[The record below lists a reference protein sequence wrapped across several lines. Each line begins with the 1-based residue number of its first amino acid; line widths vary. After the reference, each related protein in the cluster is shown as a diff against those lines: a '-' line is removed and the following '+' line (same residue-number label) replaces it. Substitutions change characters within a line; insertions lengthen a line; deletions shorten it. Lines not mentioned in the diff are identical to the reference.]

1 MCALIQVHHLAVC
14 DKHSGIFAFP
24 LSFIALQFGCRGVVA
39 GISPV
44 LLLTCILS
52 WHLYSGS
59 DHITN
64 WNTYARLSD
73 VTLLNKLTPLA
84 TQQSV
89 IGFVG
94 ITAKDFLRI
103 AGDRRWSFLIIGKR
117 LGIDPRRLVFS
128 IKKQAASS
136 LQDIFKKKKK
146 TTLQNRIQ
154 GGTEFELVLSILITC
169 KQTGIPPPSPENSEA
184 GGGNQL
190 SEAPCSPLG
199 FVRLGVNREHSSEGH
214 VLLPW
219 RGVAC
224 LTGKLPRMA
233 VWKMLLSSLRIPYTC
248 QKSLF
253 HNTTFF
259 FLIIKSSLHKRKSLK
274 WSSTNVDSYNE

>member
-1 MCALIQVHHLAVC
+1 MCALIQVRHLAVC

-103 AGDRRWSFLIIGKR
+103 ARDRRWSFLIIGKR

-128 IKKQAASS
+128 IKNK
-136 LQDIFKKKKK
+136 LPTVCRTFKKKDLEKHMV
-146 TTLQNRIQ
+146 
-154 GGTEFELVLSILITC
+154 FTC
-169 KQTGIPPPSPENSEA
+169 
-184 GGGNQL
+184 
-190 SEAPCSPLG
+190 PLHFDHLYVVG
-199 FVRLGVNREHSSEGH
+199 FF
-214 VLLPW
+214 
-219 RGVAC
+219 
-224 LTGKLPRMA
+224 
-233 VWKMLLSSLRIPYTC
+233 
-248 QKSLF
+248 Q
-253 HNTTFF
+253 
-259 FLIIKSSLHKRKSLK
+259 
-274 WSSTNVDSYNE
+274 

>member
-1 MCALIQVHHLAVC
+1 MCALIQVRHLAVC

-103 AGDRRWSFLIIGKR
+103 ARDRRWSFLIIGKR

-128 IKKQAASS
+128 IKNK
-136 LQDIFKKKKK
+136 LPTVCRTLKKKKDLEK
-146 TTLQNRIQ
+146 HVVS
-154 GGTEFELVLSILITC
+154 LVLYILITSMLW
-169 KQTGIPPPSPENSEA
+169 TFSINW
-184 GGGNQL
+184 GGGDF
-190 SEAPCSPLG
+190 E
-199 FVRLGVNREHSSEGH
+199 VRQECVFCI
-214 VLLPW
+214 VLE
-219 RGVAC
+219 
-224 LTGKLPRMA
+224 
-233 VWKMLLSSLRIPYTC
+233 I
-248 QKSLF
+248 
-253 HNTTFF
+253 
-259 FLIIKSSLHKRKSLK
+259 
-274 WSSTNVDSYNE
+274 

>member
-1 MCALIQVHHLAVC
+1 MCALIQVRHLAVC

-103 AGDRRWSFLIIGKR
+103 ARDRRWSFLIIGKR
-117 LGIDPRRLVFS
+117 LGIDSRRLVFS
-128 IKKQAASS
+128 IKNK
-136 LQDIFKKKKK
+136 LPTVCRTFKKKK
-146 TTLQNRIQ
+146 
-154 GGTEFELVLSILITC
+154 
-169 KQTGIPPPSPENSEA
+169 
-184 GGGNQL
+184 
-190 SEAPCSPLG
+190 
-199 FVRLGVNREHSSEGH
+199 RLGKAYGFHMSFTFWSLVCYGIFPVNFE
-214 VLLPW
+214 
-219 RGVAC
+219 
-224 LTGKLPRMA
+224 K
-233 VWKMLLSSLRIPYTC
+233 WKNLKVYPEYD
-248 QKSLF
+248 
-253 HNTTFF
+253 
-259 FLIIKSSLHKRKSLK
+259 SLHCFKDVKI
-274 WSSTNVDSYNE
+274 

>member
-1 MCALIQVHHLAVC
+1 MCALIQVRHLAVC

-103 AGDRRWSFLIIGKR
+103 ARDRRWSFLIIGKR

-128 IKKQAASS
+128 IK
-136 LQDIFKKKKK
+136 
-146 TTLQNRIQ
+146 N
-154 GGTEFELVLSILITC
+154 
-169 KQTGIPPPSPENSEA
+169 
-184 GGGNQL
+184 
-190 SEAPCSPLG
+190 
-199 FVRLGVNREHSSEGH
+199 
-214 VLLPW
+214 
-219 RGVAC
+219 
-224 LTGKLPRMA
+224 KLPA
-233 VWKMLLSSLRIPYTC
+233 VCRTFSKNRKMGTRKAWGLHFFTFWSHVGNCDFPHLLKEKGKKLPNSP
-248 QKSLF
+248 
-253 HNTTFF
+253 
-259 FLIIKSSLHKRKSLK
+259 
-274 WSSTNVDSYNE
+274 

>member
-1 MCALIQVHHLAVC
+1 MCALIQVRHLAVC

-103 AGDRRWSFLIIGKR
+103 ARDRRWSFLIIGKR

-128 IKKQAASS
+128 IKNK
-136 LQDIFKKKKK
+136 LPTVCRTLKKKKDLEKYMVFTCPLHFDHLYVVVIFFSK
-146 TTLQNRIQ
+146 TQRRKNFQ
-154 GGTEFELVLSILITC
+154 VHQKCGWFSVLF
-169 KQTGIPPPSPENSEA
+169 Q
-184 GGGNQL
+184 
-190 SEAPCSPLG
+190 
-199 FVRLGVNREHSSEGH
+199 R
-214 VLLPW
+214 
-219 RGVAC
+219 
-224 LTGKLPRMA
+224 
-233 VWKMLLSSLRIPYTC
+233 
-248 QKSLF
+248 
-253 HNTTFF
+253 
-259 FLIIKSSLHKRKSLK
+259 
-274 WSSTNVDSYNE
+274 

>member
-1 MCALIQVHHLAVC
+1 MCALIQVRHLAVC

-103 AGDRRWSFLIIGKR
+103 ARDRRWSFLIIGKR

-128 IKKQAASS
+128 IKNK
-136 LQDIFKKKKK
+136 LPTVCRTLKKKKK
-146 TTLQNRIQ
+146 GLRKAY
-154 GGTEFELVLSILITC
+154 GFHLSFTFWSLKC
-169 KQTGIPPPSPENSEA
+169 YGIFP
-184 GGGNQL
+184 
-190 SEAPCSPLG
+190 
-199 FVRLGVNREHSSEGH
+199 VKMKR
-214 VLLPW
+214 
-219 RGVAC
+219 
-224 LTGKLPRMA
+224 GKL
-233 VWKMLLSSLRIPYTC
+233 SSAFQEC
-248 QKSLF
+248 G
-253 HNTTFF
+253 
-259 FLIIKSSLHKRKSLK
+259 SLHCFRDIK
-274 WSSTNVDSYNE
+274 

>member
-1 MCALIQVHHLAVC
+1 MCALIQVRHLAVC

-103 AGDRRWSFLIIGKR
+103 ARDRRWSFLIIGKR

-128 IKKQAASS
+128 IKNK
-136 LQDIFKKKKK
+136 LPTVCRTLKKKKK
-146 TTLQNRIQ
+146 RTWKSIW
-154 GGTEFELVLSILITC
+154 FSLVLYILITC
-169 KQTGIPPPSPENSEA
+169 MLWAFSSKSERKKTFKCIRYVS
-184 GGGNQL
+184 G
-190 SEAPCSPLG
+190 PL
-199 FVRLGVNREHSSEGH
+199 
-214 VLLPW
+214 
-219 RGVAC
+219 
-224 LTGKLPRMA
+224 
-233 VWKMLLSSLRIPYTC
+233 
-248 QKSLF
+248 LF
-253 HNTTFF
+253 QRYKIAKT
-259 FLIIKSSLHKRKSLK
+259 
-274 WSSTNVDSYNE
+274 

>member
-1 MCALIQVHHLAVC
+1 MCALIQVRHLAVC

-103 AGDRRWSFLIIGKR
+103 ARDRRWSFLIIGKR

-128 IKKQAASS
+128 IKNK
-136 LQDIFKKKKK
+136 LPTVCRTLKKKKRTWK
-146 TTLQNRIQ
+146 SIW
-154 GGTEFELVLSILITC
+154 FPLVLYILTTC
-169 KQTGIPPPSPENSEA
+169 MLWLFPVKLRVE
-184 GGGNQL
+184 
-190 SEAPCSPLG
+190 
-199 FVRLGVNREHSSEGH
+199 
-214 VLLPW
+214 
-219 RGVAC
+219 
-224 LTGKLPRMA
+224 GKL
-233 VWKMLLSSLRIPYTC
+233 SSASGMWLVLCIV
-248 QKSLF
+248 SE
-253 HNTTFF
+253 
-259 FLIIKSSLHKRKSLK
+259 I
-274 WSSTNVDSYNE
+274 

>member
-128 IKKQAASS
+128 IKNKLPAVCRTFSKNPSKIGARETQALHLFYPFSSHASG
-136 LQDIFKKKKK
+136 LGCCHPPWK
-146 TTLQNRIQ
+146 TKRR
-154 GGTEFELVLSILITC
+154 
-169 KQTGIPPPSPENSEA
+169 
-184 GGGNQL
+184 GGGKQL
-190 SEAPCSPLG
+190 LEAPCSLLC
-199 FVRLGVNREHSSEGH
+199 FVQLWVNREHSSGGH

-219 RGVAC
+219 HGVVR
-224 LTGKLPRMA
+224 LRRKLPRMA
-233 VWKMLLSSLRIPYTC
+233 VWKILLSSLRIPSTC

-253 HNTTFF
+253 HNTVFF
-259 FLIIKSSLHKRKSLK
+259 FF
-274 WSSTNVDSYNE
+274 

>member
-1 MCALIQVHHLAVC
+1 MCALIQVRHLAVC

-73 VTLLNKLTPLA
+73 VTLLNKLTPRA

-103 AGDRRWSFLIIGKR
+103 ARDRRWSFLIIGKR
-117 LGIDPRRLVFS
+117 LGIDSRRLVFS
-128 IKKQAASS
+128 IKNK
-136 LQDIFKKKKK
+136 LPTVCRTFKKKKTWK
-146 TTLQNRIQ
+146 
-154 GGTEFELVLSILITC
+154 SIWF
-169 KQTGIPPPSPENSEA
+169 S
-184 GGGNQL
+184 
-190 SEAPCSPLG
+190 
-199 FVRLGVNREHSSEGH
+199 H
-214 VLLPW
+214 VLYIL
-219 RGVAC
+219 VAC
-224 LTGKLPRMA
+224 MLRDFSSKFLRRGKT
-233 VWKMLLSSLRIPYTC
+233 WKCIRTMTPCIV
-248 QKSLF
+248 
-253 HNTTFF
+253 
-259 FLIIKSSLHKRKSLK
+259 LK
-274 WSSTNVDSYNE
+274 IEKI

>member
-1 MCALIQVHHLAVC
+1 MCALIQVRHLAVC

-103 AGDRRWSFLIIGKR
+103 ARDRRWSFLIIGKR

-128 IKKQAASS
+128 IKNK
-136 LQDIFKKKKK
+136 LPTVCRTLKKKKK
-146 TTLQNRIQ
+146 KGLGKAYGFHLSYT
-154 GGTEFELVLSILITC
+154 FWSLVCYGLFPV
-169 KQTGIPPPSPENSEA
+169 K
-184 GGGNQL
+184 
-190 SEAPCSPLG
+190 
-199 FVRLGVNREHSSEGH
+199 VR
-214 VLLPW
+214 
-219 RGVAC
+219 
-224 LTGKLPRMA
+224 GK
-233 VWKMLLSSLRIPYTC
+233 KLSSASGMWVVLYCFRD
-248 QKSLF
+248 
-253 HNTTFF
+253 
-259 FLIIKSSLHKRKSLK
+259 IK
-274 WSSTNVDSYNE
+274 

>member
-1 MCALIQVHHLAVC
+1 MCALIQVRHLAVC

-103 AGDRRWSFLIIGKR
+103 ARDRRWSFLIIGKR
-117 LGIDPRRLVFS
+117 LGIDPRWLVFS
-128 IKKQAASS
+128 IKNK
-136 LQDIFKKKKK
+136 LPTVCRTLKKKPGLGKAYGFHLSFTFWSLIWSCYELFPVNCEEEKLSSTSGMPLVLCIVSEIYNNKK
-146 TTLQNRIQ
+146 T
-154 GGTEFELVLSILITC
+154 
-169 KQTGIPPPSPENSEA
+169 
-184 GGGNQL
+184 
-190 SEAPCSPLG
+190 
-199 FVRLGVNREHSSEGH
+199 
-214 VLLPW
+214 
-219 RGVAC
+219 
-224 LTGKLPRMA
+224 
-233 VWKMLLSSLRIPYTC
+233 
-248 QKSLF
+248 
-253 HNTTFF
+253 
-259 FLIIKSSLHKRKSLK
+259 
-274 WSSTNVDSYNE
+274 NV

>member
-1 MCALIQVHHLAVC
+1 MCALIQVRHLAVC

-103 AGDRRWSFLIIGKR
+103 ARDRRWSFLIIGKR
-117 LGIDPRRLVFS
+117 LGIDSGRLVFS
-128 IKKQAASS
+128 IKNK
-136 LQDIFKKKKK
+136 LPTVCRTFKKKKDLEK
-146 TTLQNRIQ
+146 HMV
-154 GGTEFELVLSILITC
+154 FTC
-169 KQTGIPPPSPENSEA
+169 PLHFDRFFVTG
-184 GGGNQL
+184 
-190 SEAPCSPLG
+190 
-199 FVRLGVNREHSSEGH
+199 
-214 VLLPW
+214 
-219 RGVAC
+219 
-224 LTGKLPRMA
+224 
-233 VWKMLLSSLRIPYTC
+233 
-248 QKSLF
+248 
-253 HNTTFF
+253 FF
-259 FLIIKSSLHKRKSLK
+259 Q
-274 WSSTNVDSYNE
+274 

>member
-1 MCALIQVHHLAVC
+1 MCALIQVRHLAVC
-14 DKHSGIFAFP
+14 DKRSGIFAFP

-103 AGDRRWSFLIIGKR
+103 ARDRRWSFLIIGKR
-117 LGIDPRRLVFS
+117 LGIDLRWLVFS
-128 IKKQAASS
+128 IKTGCQ
-136 LQDIFKKKKK
+136 LFTQDIYRGGRLMERGANGTRKKYLAIYK
-146 TTLQNRIQ
+146 
-154 GGTEFELVLSILITC
+154 
-169 KQTGIPPPSPENSEA
+169 
-184 GGGNQL
+184 
-190 SEAPCSPLG
+190 
-199 FVRLGVNREHSSEGH
+199 
-214 VLLPW
+214 
-219 RGVAC
+219 
-224 LTGKLPRMA
+224 
-233 VWKMLLSSLRIPYTC
+233 
-248 QKSLF
+248 
-253 HNTTFF
+253 
-259 FLIIKSSLHKRKSLK
+259 
-274 WSSTNVDSYNE
+274 

>member
-1 MCALIQVHHLAVC
+1 MCALIQVRHLAVC

-103 AGDRRWSFLIIGKR
+103 ARDRRWSFLIIGKR

-128 IKKQAASS
+128 IKNK
-136 LQDIFKKKKK
+136 LPTVCRTFKKKKRTWK
-146 TTLQNRIQ
+146 SIW
-154 GGTEFELVLSILITC
+154 FSLVLYILITC
-169 KQTGIPPPSPENSEA
+169 MLGLFPLILR
-184 GGGNQL
+184 GG
-190 SEAPCSPLG
+190 
-199 FVRLGVNREHSSEGH
+199 
-214 VLLPW
+214 
-219 RGVAC
+219 
-224 LTGKLPRMA
+224 K
-233 VWKMLLSSLRIPYTC
+233 
-248 QKSLF
+248 
-253 HNTTFF
+253 TFKCIRNMVVSVYHF
-259 FLIIKSSLHKRKSLK
+259 RDI
-274 WSSTNVDSYNE
+274 E

>member
-103 AGDRRWSFLIIGKR
+103 AEDRRWSFLIIGKR
-117 LGIDPRRLVFS
+117 QGIDPGRLVFS
-128 IKKQAASS
+128 IKKSCQQFAGH
-136 LQDIFKKKKK
+136 FKKKKK
-146 TTLQNRIQ
+146 PAKQDPGRRRVCACSFHSHHTLRSHHPPLKTRRS
-154 GGTEFELVLSILITC
+154 GGVRGTQLL
-169 KQTGIPPPSPENSEA
+169 GMPESA
-184 GGGNQL
+184 
-190 SEAPCSPLG
+190 ACS
-199 FVRLGVNREHSSEGH
+199 
-214 VLLPW
+214 
-219 RGVAC
+219 
-224 LTGKLPRMA
+224 T
-233 VWKMLLSSLRIPYTC
+233 
-248 QKSLF
+248 LF
-253 HNTTFF
+253 T
-259 FLIIKSSLHKRKSLK
+259 
-274 WSSTNVDSYNE
+274 WE

>member
-1 MCALIQVHHLAVC
+1 MCALIQVRHLAVC

-103 AGDRRWSFLIIGKR
+103 ARDRRWSFLIIGKR

-128 IKKQAASS
+128 IKSK
-136 LQDIFKKKKK
+136 LPTVCRTFKKKKEDLEKHMVSTCPLHFDHLYVMGLFSVILRVGK
-146 TTLQNRIQ
+146 TL
-154 GGTEFELVLSILITC
+154 
-169 KQTGIPPPSPENSEA
+169 K
-184 GGGNQL
+184 
-190 SEAPCSPLG
+190 
-199 FVRLGVNREHSSEGH
+199 
-214 VLLPW
+214 
-219 RGVAC
+219 C
-224 LTGKLPRMA
+224 LRSMVG
-233 VWKMLLSSLRIPYTC
+233 SLCCFRD
-248 QKSLF
+248 
-253 HNTTFF
+253 
-259 FLIIKSSLHKRKSLK
+259 IK
-274 WSSTNVDSYNE
+274 

>member
-1 MCALIQVHHLAVC
+1 MCALIQVRHLAVC

-103 AGDRRWSFLIIGKR
+103 ARDRRWSFLIIGKR

-128 IKKQAASS
+128 IKNK
-136 LQDIFKKKKK
+136 LPTVCRTLKKKRTSKS
-146 TTLQNRIQ
+146 IW
-154 GGTEFELVLSILITC
+154 FSLVLYILITYVLWYFSSKNEKRKTFEC
-169 KQTGIPPPSPENSEA
+169 ISGMWFSTLFQRYKIIKRQFIGIFFA
-184 GGGNQL
+184 GGEKFQNI
-190 SEAPCSPLG
+190 
-199 FVRLGVNREHSSEGH
+199 VN
-214 VLLPW
+214 
-219 RGVAC
+219 
-224 LTGKLPRMA
+224 
-233 VWKMLLSSLRIPYTC
+233 
-248 QKSLF
+248 
-253 HNTTFF
+253 
-259 FLIIKSSLHKRKSLK
+259 
-274 WSSTNVDSYNE
+274 

>member
-1 MCALIQVHHLAVC
+1 MCALIQVRHLAVC

-103 AGDRRWSFLIIGKR
+103 ARDRRWSFLIIGKR

-128 IKKQAASS
+128 IKNK
-136 LQDIFKKKKK
+136 LPTVCRTLKKKKGLGK
-146 TTLQNRIQ
+146 AYGFHLSFTFWSLVYYGLFPVKLRRGKNFQVHQ
-154 GGTEFELVLSILITC
+154 EL
-169 KQTGIPPPSPENSEA
+169 G
-184 GGGNQL
+184 
-190 SEAPCSPLG
+190 
-199 FVRLGVNREHSSEGH
+199 
-214 VLLPW
+214 
-219 RGVAC
+219 
-224 LTGKLPRMA
+224 
-233 VWKMLLSSLRIPYTC
+233 
-248 QKSLF
+248 
-253 HNTTFF
+253 
-259 FLIIKSSLHKRKSLK
+259 
-274 WSSTNVDSYNE
+274 

>member
-1 MCALIQVHHLAVC
+1 MCALIQVRHLAVC

-94 ITAKDFLRI
+94 ITAKDFRRI
-103 AGDRRWSFLIIGKR
+103 ARDRRWSFLIIGKR
-117 LGIDPRRLVFS
+117 LGIDSRRLVFS
-128 IKKQAASS
+128 IKNKLPTVCRTFKKRKPWKAYGFSHVLYIS
-136 LQDIFKKKKK
+136 ITCMLQDFFSKFWEKEKLGNTSGIWLPALFQKYK
-146 TTLQNRIQ
+146 T
-154 GGTEFELVLSILITC
+154 
-169 KQTGIPPPSPENSEA
+169 
-184 GGGNQL
+184 
-190 SEAPCSPLG
+190 
-199 FVRLGVNREHSSEGH
+199 
-214 VLLPW
+214 
-219 RGVAC
+219 
-224 LTGKLPRMA
+224 
-233 VWKMLLSSLRIPYTC
+233 
-248 QKSLF
+248 
-253 HNTTFF
+253 
-259 FLIIKSSLHKRKSLK
+259 IKR
-274 WSSTNVDSYNE
+274 

>member
-1 MCALIQVHHLAVC
+1 MCALIQVRHLAVC

-103 AGDRRWSFLIIGKR
+103 ARDRRWSFLIIGKR

-128 IKKQAASS
+128 IKNK
-136 LQDIFKKKKK
+136 LPTVCRTLKKKIKRTPK
-146 TTLQNRIQ
+146 SIW
-154 GGTEFELVLSILITC
+154 FSLVLYILITC
-169 KQTGIPPPSPENSEA
+169 
-184 GGGNQL
+184 
-190 SEAPCSPLG
+190 
-199 FVRLGVNREHSSEGH
+199 
-214 VLLPW
+214 VLWYFSNKNEKRKTLKCISGMW
-219 RGVAC
+219 F
-224 LTGKLPRMA
+224 
-233 VWKMLLSSLRIPYTC
+233 SI
-248 QKSLF
+248 LF
-253 HNTTFF
+253 QRYK
-259 FLIIKSSLHKRKSLK
+259 IIKRQCIGIFFAGEEEFQ
-274 WSSTNVDSYNE
+274 NIVN

>member
-1 MCALIQVHHLAVC
+1 MCALIQVRHLAVC

-103 AGDRRWSFLIIGKR
+103 ARDRRWSFLIIGKR
-117 LGIDPRRLVFS
+117 LGIDPSRLVFS
-128 IKKQAASS
+128 IKNK
-136 LQDIFKKKKK
+136 LP
-146 TTLQNRIQ
+146 TVCRTLKNGK
-154 GGTEFELVLSILITC
+154 GGLLGNIHFSLVLYILITC
-169 KQTGIPPPSPENSEA
+169 MLQPFTNKIERRKNFQVHQECSSLYFFRGINSTKVMCRYFESRVRK
-184 GGGNQL
+184 NSKTID
-190 SEAPCSPLG
+190 SEDN
-199 FVRLGVNREHSSEGH
+199 FVR
-214 VLLPW
+214 
-219 RGVAC
+219 
-224 LTGKLPRMA
+224 
-233 VWKMLLSSLRIPYTC
+233 
-248 QKSLF
+248 
-253 HNTTFF
+253 
-259 FLIIKSSLHKRKSLK
+259 
-274 WSSTNVDSYNE
+274 

>member
-1 MCALIQVHHLAVC
+1 MCALIQVRHLAVC

-94 ITAKDFLRI
+94 IPAKDFLRI
-103 AGDRRWSFLIIGKR
+103 ARDRRWSFLIIGKR

-128 IKKQAASS
+128 IKNK
-136 LQDIFKKKKK
+136 LPTVCRTLKKKKK
-146 TTLQNRIQ
+146 DL
-154 GGTEFELVLSILITC
+154 EKHMVFTC
-169 KQTGIPPPSPENSEA
+169 
-184 GGGNQL
+184 
-190 SEAPCSPLG
+190 PLHFDPLHVMG
-199 FVRLGVNREHSSEGH
+199 FSSKIE
-214 VLLPW
+214 
-219 RGVAC
+219 R
-224 LTGKLPRMA
+224 
-233 VWKMLLSSLRIPYTC
+233 
-248 QKSLF
+248 
-253 HNTTFF
+253 
-259 FLIIKSSLHKRKSLK
+259 RK
-274 WSSTNVDSYNE
+274 NF

>member
-1 MCALIQVHHLAVC
+1 MCALIQVRHLAVC

-103 AGDRRWSFLIIGKR
+103 ARDRRWSFLIIGKR

-128 IKKQAASS
+128 IKNK
-136 LQDIFKKKKK
+136 LPTVCRTLKKKKGLGKAYGFHLSFTFWSLVCYGLFPVKVRGKK
-146 TTLQNRIQ
+146 TVKCIRYVS
-154 GGTEFELVLSILITC
+154 G
-169 KQTGIPPPSPENSEA
+169 
-184 GGGNQL
+184 
-190 SEAPCSPLG
+190 PL
-199 FVRLGVNREHSSEGH
+199 
-214 VLLPW
+214 
-219 RGVAC
+219 
-224 LTGKLPRMA
+224 
-233 VWKMLLSSLRIPYTC
+233 
-248 QKSLF
+248 LF
-253 HNTTFF
+253 QRYKIAKT
-259 FLIIKSSLHKRKSLK
+259 
-274 WSSTNVDSYNE
+274 

>member
-1 MCALIQVHHLAVC
+1 MCALIQVRHLAVC

-103 AGDRRWSFLIIGKR
+103 ARDRRWSFLIIGKR

-128 IKKQAASS
+128 IKKK
-136 LQDIFKKKKK
+136 LPTVCRTLKKGLGK
-146 TTLQNRIQ
+146 RIW
-154 GGTEFELVLSILITC
+154 FSLVLYIFITC
-169 KQTGIPPPSPENSEA
+169 MLWVFSSKIERRKNFQVHQVCGWFSIVSE
-184 GGGNQL
+184 
-190 SEAPCSPLG
+190 
-199 FVRLGVNREHSSEGH
+199 
-214 VLLPW
+214 
-219 RGVAC
+219 
-224 LTGKLPRMA
+224 
-233 VWKMLLSSLRIPYTC
+233 I
-248 QKSLF
+248 
-253 HNTTFF
+253 
-259 FLIIKSSLHKRKSLK
+259 
-274 WSSTNVDSYNE
+274 

>member
-1 MCALIQVHHLAVC
+1 MCALIQVRHLAVC

-103 AGDRRWSFLIIGKR
+103 ARDRRWSFLIIGKR

-128 IKKQAASS
+128 IK
-136 LQDIFKKKKK
+136 
-146 TTLQNRIQ
+146 N
-154 GGTEFELVLSILITC
+154 
-169 KQTGIPPPSPENSEA
+169 
-184 GGGNQL
+184 
-190 SEAPCSPLG
+190 
-199 FVRLGVNREHSSEGH
+199 
-214 VLLPW
+214 
-219 RGVAC
+219 
-224 LTGKLPRMA
+224 KLPTVCRTLKKDLGREYGFHLSFKFWSL
-233 VWKMLLSSLRIPYTC
+233 VCYGLFPVKLRGEKTFKCIRYVFGSLLFQRYKIAKT
-248 QKSLF
+248 
-253 HNTTFF
+253 
-259 FLIIKSSLHKRKSLK
+259 
-274 WSSTNVDSYNE
+274 

>member
-1 MCALIQVHHLAVC
+1 MCALIQVRHLAVC

-103 AGDRRWSFLIIGKR
+103 ARDRRWSFLIIGKR

-128 IKKQAASS
+128 IKNK
-136 LQDIFKKKKK
+136 LPTVCRTFKKKK
-146 TTLQNRIQ
+146 R
-154 GGTEFELVLSILITC
+154 
-169 KQTGIPPPSPENSEA
+169 
-184 GGGNQL
+184 
-190 SEAPCSPLG
+190 
-199 FVRLGVNREHSSEGH
+199 RLGKAYGFHLSFTFWSLVSYRPFFSNIESRQNFKVPQEYGWFS
-214 VLLPW
+214 
-219 RGVAC
+219 
-224 LTGKLPRMA
+224 
-233 VWKMLLSSLRIPYTC
+233 ML
-248 QKSLF
+248 F
-253 HNTTFF
+253 
-259 FLIIKSSLHKRKSLK
+259 
-274 WSSTNVDSYNE
+274 

>member
-1 MCALIQVHHLAVC
+1 MCALIQVRHLAVC

-103 AGDRRWSFLIIGKR
+103 ARDRRWSFLIIGKR
-117 LGIDPRRLVFS
+117 LGIDPRWLVFS
-128 IKKQAASS
+128 IKNK
-136 LQDIFKKKKK
+136 LPTVCRTLKKK
-146 TTLQNRIQ
+146 TRTWKSIW
-154 GGTEFELVLSILITC
+154 FSLVLYILITYMIMLWAFSS
-169 KQTGIPPPSPENSEA
+169 KLR
-184 GGGNQL
+184 GGKTFKYIRN
-190 SEAPCSPLG
+190 
-199 FVRLGVNREHSSEGH
+199 
-214 VLLPW
+214 
-219 RGVAC
+219 
-224 LTGKLPRMA
+224 A
-233 VWKMLLSSLRIPYTC
+233 VSSLYCLRDIQQ
-248 QKSLF
+248 QKDKCIGIFSVRKEEF
-253 HNTTFF
+253 QS
-259 FLIIKSSLHKRKSLK
+259 II
-274 WSSTNVDSYNE
+274 N